1 MKKTR
6 SVAMMMAIAFTAVSL
21 AGCASNSPK
30 STTAPAE
37 TESKAEESTEASG
50 DAGGWKTIGK
60 KDEPVQVKVVI

>member
-6 SVAMMMAIAFTAVSL
+6 SVAMMMAIAFATVSL

-37 TESKAEESTEASG
+37 TESKAEESTETLGGSNKG
-50 DAGGWKTIGK
+50 CLAG
-60 KDEPVQVKVVI
+60 